1 MSFPVPPCRRHLI
14 EVHDQPWCPGVLRDA
29 LTEWLRVLWEYSQA
43 ATVIAPLL
51 ARTLSSS
58 DTFRIVD
65 LCSGAGGPIVPVQR
79 QLALLGLSVPAVITD
94 KYPAPALADQ
104 LSESSGNL
112 TVMPQPVDAREL
124 PESLTGCRT
133 LFNAFHHFTPPEA
146 KRILEDAYRKGQPI
160 AIFEITERTLLKVL
174 LCFPASFLSVF
185 LLLKRMRPRLWI
197 WWLLTWILP
206 VIPLLVAWDGLV
218 SHLRTYSPA
227 EIRRLIDG
235 LSSGSY
241 RWETGRV
248 AAPRGGVEITYLI
261 GHPVRRA
268 AAAFR

>member
-1 MSFPVPPCRRHLI
+1 MSFPVPSCRRHLI

-58 DTFRIVD
+58 ETFRIVD

-124 PESLTGCRT
+124 PESLTG
-133 LFNAFHHFTPPEA
+133 
-146 KRILEDAYRKGQPI
+146 
-160 AIFEITERTLLKVL
+160 
-174 LCFPASFLSVF
+174 
-185 LLLKRMRPRLWI
+185 
-197 WWLLTWILP
+197 
-206 VIPLLVAWDGLV
+206 
-218 SHLRTYSPA
+218 
-227 EIRRLIDG
+227 
-235 LSSGSY
+235 
-241 RWETGRV
+241 
-248 AAPRGGVEITYLI
+248 
-261 GHPVRRA
+261 
-268 AAAFR
+268 